1 MTATAISA
9 NDAGLRGR
17 VFDIQRYSTHD
28 GPGIRT
34 TLFLKGCF
42 LSCAWCHNPESISPK
57 PELMFDPGKCILD
70 LACVT
75 ACQHGAIT
83 FADRRGTPIPVGQI
97 ARFKGRKEEI
107 GGRLHD
113 TQTCVLCGSC
123 VDVCFAGALELVGR
137 DMTISEAVTEL
148 ERDRPFYERSGG
160 GITAS
165 GGEPLYQ
172 LEFVRALL
180 STCQAQGLHTA
191 LDTSAFGKWE
201 NLESVLAHTDLVL
214 LDLKLMDPGRH
225 RQYTGV
231 DNRPILDNARALAA
245 HMRRRTEVESAP
257 SGKPE
262 NQGVWVRVPVVP
274 TINDSQD
281 DIRDIA
287 RFVRDEMAGTVK
299 AVELLGYHQ
308 LGGSKYQ
315 RLGRQPPLPDLQPP
329 SREHL
334 QQLAAV
340 VREEVGEGVRVATR

>member
-1 MTATAISA
+1 MTATSIST

-42 LSCAWCHNPESISPK
+42 LSCAWCHNPESISAK
-57 PELMFDPGKCILD
+57 PELMFDPAKCILD

-75 ACQHGAIT
+75 ACQHGAMA
-83 FADRRGTPIPVGQI
+83 FADRRGSPIPVEQFS
-97 ARFKGRKEEI
+97 RFKGHKEEI
-107 GGRLHD
+107 GGRRHD
-113 TQTCVLCGSC
+113 LEACVLCGSC
-123 VDVCFAGALELVGR
+123 VEVCFAGALELVGR
-137 DMTISEAVTEL
+137 EMTIPEAMAEL
-148 ERDRPFYERSGG
+148 DRDRLFYERSGG
-160 GITAS
+160 GITVS

-180 STCQAQGLHTA
+180 SACQAQGLHTA
-191 LDTSAFGKWE
+191 LDTTAFGKWE

-231 DNRPILDNARALAA
+231 DNRSILDNARALAA
-245 HMRRRTEVESAP
+245 HMRRRPPTAAGARPGNS
-257 SGKPE
+257 
-262 NQGVWVRVPVVP
+262 GVWVRVPVVP
-274 TINDSQD
+274 TVNDSPD
-281 DIRDIA
+281 EIRDIA
-287 RFVRDEMAGTVK
+287 RFVKDGMAGAVK

-340 VREEVGEGVRVATR
+340 VREEVGKDVRVATR